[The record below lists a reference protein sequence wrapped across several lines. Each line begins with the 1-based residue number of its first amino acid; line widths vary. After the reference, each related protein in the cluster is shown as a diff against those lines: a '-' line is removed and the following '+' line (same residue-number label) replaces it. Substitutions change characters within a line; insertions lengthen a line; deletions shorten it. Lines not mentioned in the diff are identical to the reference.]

1 MVALAWVGAAEV
13 SSLRGA
19 VCARAECAQT
29 TEDRQWRVVR
39 GQSTEGR
46 AAGSR
51 HATRVR
57 AARCALLNSVSSV
70 PQCGQTGRGPFL
82 IRSMPPARANGR
94 GNGQR
99 RPARFVG
106 RAAPRGS
113 LAGRRVR
120 HTRRP
125 GTLALRVANGGR
137 GPGPTRNGGAAGALR
152 GPVAGRDSGRRGG
165 RSRSR
170 VERSREGRW
179 WSDARTVRSS
189 TRAAAKRGKLITV
202 SEWRAPPTGPRPDRS
217 ACPDGSST
225 APPPAHAREAR
236 ARESRRVG
244 CRALAAAGVVRF
256 KSIRFEPRSR
266 TWTDSSF
273 TRSAR
278 TVAQCREC
286 ARYRI
291 DVSASTISGH
301 SHSLCTV
308 SSCRASVGEDVGAR
322 NRRPCRPVQERWS
335 HCAR

>member
-1 MVALAWVGAAEV
+1 MGLCLPVVALAWVGAAEV

-137 GPGPTRNGGAAGALR
+137 GPGPTRNGGAAGAQARCADPGTGVGTRVVAAVAR
-152 GPVAGRDSGRRGG
+152 GAESRDRGRVGGGATHAQSVA
-165 RSRSR
+165 
-170 VERSREGRW
+170 
-179 WSDARTVRSS
+179 

-217 ACPDGSST
+217 A
-225 APPPAHAREAR
+225 
-236 ARESRRVG
+236 
-244 CRALAAAGVVRF
+244 
-256 KSIRFEPRSR
+256 
-266 TWTDSSF
+266 W
-273 TRSAR
+273 
-278 TVAQCREC
+278 VA
-286 ARYRI
+286 
-291 DVSASTISGH
+291 
-301 SHSLCTV
+301 
-308 SSCRASVGEDVGAR
+308 
-322 NRRPCRPVQERWS
+322 
-335 HCAR
+335 